1 MSSALMSNYGN
12 PELEFERGQGCYLF
26 TSEGERYLDLTMGIA
41 VNCLGHCH
49 PHLVA
54 ALQEQSTKIWHSSNL
69 FRIPQTERLAK
80 RLVEHTFADRVFF
93 SNSGTEAVE
102 AGFKMMRRYHY
113 SRGDTERVRIIA
125 LSQSFHGRTLAPIAA
140 SANPLHTEGF
150 LTGDPGFD
158 QVPFGDIHALRGAI
172 TEKTAGIILEPI
184 QGEGGIRLTP
194 FDYLLQVRELCDEMG
209 ILLMFDEVQSGV
221 GRSGFLYAYQA
232 SGIAPDLLAS
242 AKGLGGGFPIGA
254 CLVSERVSAPMVA
267 GTHGSTFG
275 GNPLATAVGNA
286 VLDVITAPGFLRGA
300 METAAYLRA
309 GLAALITRFP
319 AVLEEQTGMG
329 YMIGLKCVVSN
340 ADLLQAL
347 KERHLLAVKAGS
359 NSIRLLPPLN
369 MTRDEI
375 DEALIALNGAC
386 EALSNKS
393 A

>member
-26 TSEGERYLDLTMGIA
+26 TPEGERYLDLTMGIA

-209 ILLMFDEVQSGV
+209 ILLMYDEVQSGV

-254 CLVSERVSAPMVA
+254 CLATERVSAPMVA

-286 VLDVITAPGFLRGA
+286 VLDIITAPGFLRAA

-309 GLAALITRFP
+309 GLAASITRFP
-319 AVLEEQTGMG
+319 DVLAEQTGMG
-329 YMIGLKCVVSN
+329 YMIGLKCVISN

-369 MTRDEI
+369 MTREEI
-375 DEALIALNGAC
+375 DEALHALNGAC

-393 A
+393 V